1 MFLFIACGMKP
12 DGGCRLVVVLDIDYE
27 EDRLKERPLKP
38 LDSSFN
44 NVMPFLD
51 GSDIW
56 ERVV

>member
-1 MFLFIACGMKP
+1 M
-12 DGGCRLVVVLDIDYE
+12 VVLDIDYE